1 MFKSNLESTHHISYA
16 MCFWNILTPSGLRC
30 ALRRSWRSLRSRQV
44 ASRRC
49 QCKPTAWRRRC
60 RDLKKPPGVVCFHGE
75 PMGSPWWL
83 EVIGLISIESIADL
97 CMICMSI
104 IQSTSRAVRNL
115 LGVTSS
121 HLWTQRRLLEG
132 GRFRRDMVQRQT
144 CSDHSVPRLRPGVFS
159 PPPAYAGRFIAI
171 DRSFAASQKASKG
184 QSKMVIH
191 KMTHSNPEKR

>member
-1 MFKSNLESTHHISYA
+1 

-49 QCKPTAWRRRC
+49 QCRPTAWRRRC
-60 RDLKKPPGVVCFHGE
+60 RDLKNHRELCVSMENPWGAPGD
-75 PMGSPWWL
+75 WKWL
-83 EVIGLISIESIADL
+83 GLISIADL
-97 CMICMSI
+97 CMSMYVYNWIYK
-104 IQSTSRAVRNL
+104 SRSRNL

-132 GRFRRDMVQRQT
+132 GRFWRDMVQRQT

-159 PPPAYAGRFIAI
+159 RTARLCRALHCNW
-171 DRSFAASQKASKG
+171 SQLSSKPKG
-184 QSKMVIH
+184 IKMPV
-191 KMTHSNPEKR
+191 KDGDS